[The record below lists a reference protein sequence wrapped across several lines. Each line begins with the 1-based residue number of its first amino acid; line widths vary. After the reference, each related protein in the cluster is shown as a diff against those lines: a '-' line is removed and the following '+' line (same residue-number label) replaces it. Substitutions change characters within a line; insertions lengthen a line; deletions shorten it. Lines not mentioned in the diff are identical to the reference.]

1 MICTAKQCPS
11 TSWCCCYCCSW
22 WSIGTSMKCSFR
34 ANCFSSK
41 CNSLPKNN
49 NTKKKLAVSC
59 IRNTEQMHSNNKKIE
74 WKEIQFKGKQLDGTA
89 QTRNEHA
96 SQSSRDLFNNK
107 VYLIIVNSA
116 NTLIHTINA
125 ICILIRREQFSLRN
139 QTNVRGKTSV
149 TKTLCKIK
157 KTHTHFTLVHTKLR
171 INCRQS
177 VWKWA
182 RETSWWNGISNK
194 VFNNNWL
201 SALFLFRLFFS
212 RK

>member
-1 MICTAKQCPS
+1 MH
-11 TSWCCCYCCSW
+11 
-22 WSIGTSMKCSFR
+22 
-34 ANCFSSK
+34 
-41 CNSLPKNN
+41 
-49 NTKKKLAVSC
+49 KKHRTNAF
-59 IRNTEQMHSNNKKIE
+59 EQKKIE
-74 WKEIQFKGKQLDGTA
+74 WKKIQFKGKQLDGTA

-96 SQSSRDLFNNK
+96 SQSNRDLFNNK

-125 ICILIRREQFSLRN
+125 ICILIRQEQFSLRN

-177 VWKWA
+177 VWSWA
-182 RETSWWNGISNK
+182 QETSWWNGISNK